1 MRRTTVLAALLAAG
15 LGLALAA
22 YAADPDKDKDKKD
35 ADKDQKALADP
46 EFVFKASAAGLAEVN
61 LGRLAADRASNA
73 DVKKFG
79 QQMADEHMKA
89 NQDLIKLADG
99 KRFRLPPTMDR
110 EHAQAAERLARLR
123 GEEFD
128 REFMKQMVKDHEE
141 AVALFEAQAKD
152 SKDEELKTWVNKAL
166 PTLRDHL
173 KMAHD
178 VAGKVGEGKKDGD
191 KDKKDSDKDKK
202 DIDKDKDKK
211 DTDKDKKDIDKDK
224 KPTDKD
230 KDKAPDKE

>member
-1 MRRTTVLAALLAAG
+1 QSEALTLCTKRVEVTMRRTTVLAALLAAG

-22 YAADPDKDKDKKD
+22 YAADPDKDKKD

-46 EFVFKASAAGLAEVN
+46 EFVFKVSAVGLAEGN
-61 LGRLAADRASNA
+61 LGRLAADRASNP

-79 QQMADEHMKA
+79 QQMVDEHMKG

-141 AVALFEAQAKD
+141 AVALFEAQ
-152 SKDEELKTWVNKAL
+152 
-166 PTLRDHL
+166 
-173 KMAHD
+173 
-178 VAGKVGEGKKDGD
+178 
-191 KDKKDSDKDKK
+191 
-202 DIDKDKDKK
+202 
-211 DTDKDKKDIDKDK
+211 
-224 KPTDKD
+224 
-230 KDKAPDKE
+230 